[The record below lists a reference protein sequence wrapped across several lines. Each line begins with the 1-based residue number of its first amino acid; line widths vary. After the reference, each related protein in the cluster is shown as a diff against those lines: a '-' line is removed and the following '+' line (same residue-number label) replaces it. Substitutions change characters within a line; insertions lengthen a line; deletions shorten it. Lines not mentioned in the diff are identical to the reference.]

1 MKKLIIII
9 VVIFALT
16 FIIQNGITEE
26 KKSSEKSK
34 EMADALAVFA
44 DMNPA
49 IVMDVPSSLFGDYHC
64 LHFTRGLTNMVHI
77 AKDPA
82 KYTTDLIML
91 VHAEPL
97 IQKGLKAN
105 EFPQLT
111 TPPYGPD
118 LTPGQWYY
126 IPSKKL
132 LILPVDIENAGVSG
146 NLLPKAN

>member
-1 MKKLIIII
+1 MKKIITII
-9 VVIFALT
+9 VFIFALT
-16 FIIQNGITEE
+16 FFIQDGMTEE
-26 KKSSEKSK
+26 KKSSKKSR
-34 EMADALAVFA
+34 EMADALAVLA

-49 IVMDVPSSLFGDYHC
+49 IVMNVPSALFGDYHC
-64 LHFTRGLTNMVHI
+64 LHFTKGLTNMVHI

-82 KYTTDLIML
+82 KYNTDLIML

-111 TPPYGPD
+111 KPPYGPD

-132 LILPVDIENAGVSG
+132 LVLAVDIENAGVSG
-146 NLLPKAN
+146 NLLP